1 MSDLATLKLLGELF
15 YLLVALC
22 AAYGLLELFRA
33 YRAINSTV
41 IRTHIIA
48 YELQKMV
55 RGRARQV

>member
-1 MSDLATLKLLGELF
+1 MVDVLMLKFLGGLF
-15 YLLVALC
+15 YLLVATC
-22 AAYGLLELFRA
+22 AAYGLMELFRA

-41 IRTHIIA
+41 IKTHIIA